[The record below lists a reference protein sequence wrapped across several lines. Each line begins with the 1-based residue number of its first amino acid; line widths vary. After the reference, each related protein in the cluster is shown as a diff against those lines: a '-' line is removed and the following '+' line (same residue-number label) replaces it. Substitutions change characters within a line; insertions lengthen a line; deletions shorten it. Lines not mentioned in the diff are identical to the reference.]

1 MKLTLETA
9 RKISQAAQKE
19 AEKMGIP
26 MVIAL
31 VDEGGNLVLSERM
44 DGAMIAGIRIAHDKA
59 YTAAATTFPTHEL
72 GKLSQ
77 PGQEVYGLANTDGG
91 RIIIFGGGFPLKDK
105 KGALAGGIGAS
116 GGIASQDQQVAQAG
130 VDAFLQL
137 A

>member
-9 RKISQAAQKE
+9 QTIAKAARKKAKA
-19 AEKMGIP
+19 MGIP
-26 MVIAL
+26 MVITL
-31 VDEGGNLVLSERM
+31 VDDGANLVLSERM
-44 DGAMIAGIRIAHDKA
+44 DGAMIAGIRISYDKA

-91 RIIIFGGGFPLKDK
+91 RIIIFGGGIPLKDK
-105 KGALAGGIGAS
+105 SGSLVGAIGVS

-130 VDAFLQL
+130 VDAFSNL

>member
-1 MKLTLETA
+1 MELTLETA
-9 RKISQAAQKE
+9 KKISSTAQEKAKE
-19 AEKMGIP
+19 MNIP

-31 VDEGGNLVLSERM
+31 VDKGGNLILEERM

-77 PGQEVYGLANTDGG
+77 PGQEVYGLANTDNG
-91 RIIIFGGGFPLKDK
+91 RMIIFGGGLPLKDK
-105 KGALAGGIGAS
+105 EGTMAGGIGVS

-130 VDAFLQL
+130 LDAFMEL